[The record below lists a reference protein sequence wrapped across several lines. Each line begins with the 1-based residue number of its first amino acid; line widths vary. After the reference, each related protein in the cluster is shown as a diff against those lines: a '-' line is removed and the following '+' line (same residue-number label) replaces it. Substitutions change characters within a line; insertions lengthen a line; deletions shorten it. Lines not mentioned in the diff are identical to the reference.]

1 MMADRVMRGS
11 RLGAV
16 SYETDRS
23 HDLAPRQ
30 IARYRTENGEEFD
43 MPFAADAEIPG
54 TWLCRN
60 GMEGTL
66 IEGADL
72 AEPNKVKVPCT
83 PWDMLR
89 ERRSIEE
96 LEELLKERL
105 ESSSHAAAAASLAT
119 GRGHEPRPLPG
130 PLTERSDLMTQKIC
144 FDCFHKLFPDK
155 PIRKVK
161 LGRHCVVC
169 KAQTDRTEQMIPV
182 EAEDIPLVKQIA
194 QVSRRLLHRT
204 ERHADRRVAGAED
217 PWYAKFYLPGSQ
229 RERDR
234 ITFSRR

>member
-1 MMADRVMRGS
+1 MMADRQMRGS

-16 SYETDRS
+16 SYETDRN

-43 MPFAADAEIPG
+43 IPFADDAESPS

-66 IEGADL
+66 IEGDL
-72 AEPNKVKVPCT
+72 PEPKKVKVPRT

-105 ESSSHAAAAASLAT
+105 DEIIKT
-119 GRGHEPRPLPG
+119 RRRG
-130 PLTERSDLMTQKIC
+130 S
-144 FDCFHKLFPDK
+144 
-155 PIRKVK
+155 
-161 LGRHCVVC
+161 
-169 KAQTDRTEQMIPV
+169 
-182 EAEDIPLVKQIA
+182 
-194 QVSRRLLHRT
+194 
-204 ERHADRRVAGAED
+204 
-217 PWYAKFYLPGSQ
+217 
-229 RERDR
+229 
-234 ITFSRR
+234 